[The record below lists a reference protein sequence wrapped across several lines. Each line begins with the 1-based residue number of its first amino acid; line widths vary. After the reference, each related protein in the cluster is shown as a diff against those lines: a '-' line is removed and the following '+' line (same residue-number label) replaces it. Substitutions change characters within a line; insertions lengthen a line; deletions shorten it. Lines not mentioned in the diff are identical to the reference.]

1 VSDRLTAQKDS
12 FGRVS
17 SLILM
22 FFQQLINGL
31 TTGSVYALIALGYT
45 MIYGILGLI
54 NFAQGEIYM
63 CGAFVAVLLL
73 ASWEVN
79 FYLAF
84 AMGMAAAAL
93 LGVVL
98 ERVAFRPVRGCHPLV
113 PLISAIGASIF
124 LQSLA
129 LLLFGPNDRP
139 FPIQFTFSTIK
150 IASLPVSTLQI
161 AILAAALAFM
171 GLLIVFVR
179 YTTYG
184 KAIVAC
190 ALDRDTARLMG
201 INVDRMVSLTFLLGS
216 ALSGAAGIMMAIYY
230 NATYPRMGLLPGL
243 KAFSAAIL
251 GGVGSIPGA
260 ILGGLLLGVAESLGA
275 AYISSG
281 FKDAIAFA
289 ILILVLL
296 LRPQGILRGRG
307 N

>member
-1 VSDRLTAQKDS
+1 
-12 FGRVS
+12 
-17 SLILM
+17 M
-22 FFQQLINGL
+22 FLQQLINGL
-31 TTGSVYALIALGYT
+31 TTGSAYALIALGYT

-63 CGAFVAVLLL
+63 CGAFVTVLLL
-73 ASWEVN
+73 ATGQVN

-84 AMGMAAAAL
+84 AAGMLAAAV

-98 ERVAFRPVRGCHPLV
+98 ERVAFRPLRGSHPLV

-139 FPIQFTFSTIK
+139 FPIQFTFSTVTLAGIT
-150 IASLPVSTLQI
+150 LSTLQG
-161 AILAAALAFM
+161 ALLVTSLVFMAF
-171 GLLIVFVR
+171 LVAFVR
-179 YTTYG
+179 YTRYG

-201 INVDRMVSLTFLLGS
+201 INVDRMVALTFLIGS
-216 ALSGAAGIMMAIYY
+216 ALSGAAGILMAIYY

-251 GGVGSIPGA
+251 GGVGNIPGA

-275 AYISSG
+275 AYLSSG
-281 FKDAIAFA
+281 YKDAIAFV

-296 LRPQGILRGRG
+296 IRPQGILRGRG
-307 N
+307 D

>member
-1 VSDRLTAQKDS
+1 
-12 FGRVS
+12 
-17 SLILM
+17 M
-22 FFQQLINGL
+22 FLQQLLNGL

-73 ASWEVN
+73 STGQVSFAV
-79 FYLAF
+79 AF
-84 AMGMAAAAL
+84 AAGMAAAAL
-93 LGVVL
+93 LGLAL
-98 ERVAFRPVRGCHPLV
+98 ERVAFRPLRGTHPLV

-139 FPIQFTFSTIK
+139 FPVHFTFRTITL
-150 IASLPVSTLQI
+150 AGLPVSTLQG
-161 AILAAALAFM
+161 AILGAALLFM
-171 GLLIVFVR
+171 ALLVVFVR
-179 YTTYG
+179 YTRYG

-201 INVDRMVSLTFLLGS
+201 INVDRMVALTFLIGS
-216 ALSGAAGIMMAIYY
+216 ALSGAAGVMMAIYY

-251 GGVGSIPGA
+251 GGVGNIPGA
-260 ILGGLLLGVAESLGA
+260 ILGGLVLGVAESLGA
-275 AYISSG
+275 AYIYSG
-281 FKDAIAFA
+281 YKDAIAFV
-289 ILILVLL
+289 ILIAVLL
-296 LRPQGILRGRG
+296 LRPQGLLSGWRRH
-307 N
+307 

>member
-1 VSDRLTAQKDS
+1 
-12 FGRVS
+12 
-17 SLILM
+17 M
-22 FFQQLINGL
+22 FLQQLINGL

-45 MIYGILGLI
+45 MIYGLLGLI

-73 ASWEVN
+73 ATGKVN
-79 FYLAF
+79 FFVAC
-84 AMGMAAAAL
+84 AAGMGAAAV
-93 LGVVL
+93 LGLVL
-98 ERVAFRPVRGCHPLV
+98 ERLAFRPLRGSHPLV
-113 PLISAIGASIF
+113 PLISAIGASIV

-129 LLLFGPNDRP
+129 LLIFGPSDRP
-139 FPIQFTFSTIK
+139 FPVQFSFQTITLAG
-150 IASLPVSTLQI
+150 IPFSTLQG
-161 AILAAALAFM
+161 AILGAALGFM
-171 GLLIVFVR
+171 VLLVLFVR
-179 YTTYG
+179 YTRYG

-201 INVDRMVSLTFLLGS
+201 INVDRMVALTFVIGS

-260 ILGGLLLGVAESLGA
+260 ILGGLVLGVAESLGA
-275 AYISSG
+275 AYIASG
-281 FKDAIAFA
+281 YKDAVAFI

-296 LRPQGILRGRG
+296 IRPQGLLKGRG
-307 N
+307 D

>member
-1 VSDRLTAQKDS
+1 
-12 FGRVS
+12 
-17 SLILM
+17 M
-22 FFQQLINGL
+22 FSQQLINGL
-31 TTGSVYALIALGYT
+31 TTGAAYALIALGYT

-73 ASWEVN
+73 ATGQAN
-79 FYLAF
+79 FITAF
-84 AMGMAAAAL
+84 VAGMGAAAL

-98 ERVAFRPVRGCHPLV
+98 ERVAFRPLRGAHPLV

-129 LLLFGPNDRP
+129 LLLFGPNNRP
-139 FPIQFTFSTIK
+139 FPVQFEFHTVTVGEVVIS
-150 IASLPVSTLQI
+150 ALQG
-161 AILAAALAFM
+161 AILLAALILMAM
-171 GLLIVFVR
+171 LMLFVR
-179 YTTYG
+179 YTRYG

-190 ALDRDTARLMG
+190 AADRDTARLMG
-201 INVDRMVSLTFLLGS
+201 INVDRMVALTFLIGS

-251 GGVGSIPGA
+251 GGVGNIPGA

-275 AYISSG
+275 GYLSSG
-281 FKDAIAFA
+281 YKDAIAFI

-296 LRPQGILRGRG
+296 VRPQGILKGKG
-307 N
+307 H

>member
-1 VSDRLTAQKDS
+1 
-12 FGRVS
+12 
-17 SLILM
+17 M
-22 FFQQLINGL
+22 FLQQLLNGL

-63 CGAFVAVLLL
+63 FGAFITVLLL
-73 ASWEVN
+73 ATGQVN
-79 FYLAF
+79 FFLAF
-84 AMGMAAAAL
+84 AAGMAGAGI

-98 ERVAFRPVRGCHPLV
+98 ERVAFRPLRGTHPLV

-139 FPIQFTFSTIK
+139 FPIQYTFSCIS
-150 IASLPVSTLQI
+150 IAGVAVSTIQL
-161 AILAAALAFM
+161 AILAAGLAFM
-171 GLLIVFVR
+171 ALLVAFVR
-179 YTTYG
+179 YTRYG

-201 INVDRMVSLTFLLGS
+201 IKVDRMVALTFLIGS

-251 GGVGSIPGA
+251 GGVGNIPGA

-275 AYISSG
+275 AYVSSAY
-281 FKDAIAFA
+281 KDAIAFA

-307 N
+307 D

>member
-1 VSDRLTAQKDS
+1 
-12 FGRVS
+12 
-17 SLILM
+17 M
-22 FFQQLINGL
+22 FLQQLLNGL

-63 CGAFVAVLLL
+63 FGAFVTVVLL
-73 ASWEVN
+73 AGGQVN
-79 FYLAF
+79 FVLAF
-84 AMGMAAAAL
+84 GAGMAAAGL

-98 ERVAFRPVRGCHPLV
+98 ERVAFRPLRGSHPLV

-139 FPIQFTFSTIK
+139 FPIQFTFSSVNLAG
-150 IASLPVSTLQI
+150 ASVSVLQV
-161 AILAAALAFM
+161 AILGAALGLM
-171 GLLIVFVR
+171 GLLVAFVR
-179 YTTYG
+179 YTRYG

-201 INVDRMVSLTFLLGS
+201 INVDRMVALTFLIGS

-251 GGVGSIPGA
+251 GGVGNIPGA

-275 AYISSG
+275 AYLSSG
-281 FKDAIAFA
+281 YKDAIAFA

-296 LRPQGILRGRG
+296 IRPQGILRGRG
-307 N
+307 E

>member
-1 VSDRLTAQKDS
+1 
-12 FGRVS
+12 
-17 SLILM
+17 M
-22 FFQQLINGL
+22 FLQQFFNGL

-63 CGAFVAVLLL
+63 FGAFVAVLLL
-73 ASWEVN
+73 ATGRVN
-79 FYLAF
+79 FFLAF
-84 AMGMAAAAL
+84 AAGMAAAAV

-98 ERVAFRPVRGCHPLV
+98 ERLAFRPLRGSHPLV

-139 FPIQFTFSTIK
+139 FPIQFTFSSVNL
-150 IASLPVSTLQI
+150 AGVPVSTLQL
-161 AILAAALAFM
+161 AILAAALGFM
-171 GLLIVFVR
+171 GLLVAFVR
-179 YTTYG
+179 YTRYG

-201 INVDRMVSLTFLLGS
+201 IKVDRMVALTFLIGS

-251 GGVGSIPGA
+251 GGVGNIPGA
-260 ILGGLLLGVAESLGA
+260 ILGGLLLGVAEGLGG
-275 AYISSG
+275 AYVSSAY
-281 FKDAIAFA
+281 KDAIAFA

-307 N
+307 D

>member
-1 VSDRLTAQKDS
+1 
-12 FGRVS
+12 
-17 SLILM
+17 M
-22 FFQQLINGL
+22 FLQQLFNGL

-63 CGAFVAVLLL
+63 FGAFVAVLLL
-73 ASWEVN
+73 ATGQVN
-79 FYLAF
+79 FFVAF
-84 AMGMAAAAL
+84 ALGMAAAAL

-98 ERVAFRPVRGCHPLV
+98 ERVAFRPLRGAHPLV

-124 LQSLA
+124 LQSLG
-129 LLLFGPNDRP
+129 LLLFGPLDRP
-139 FPIQFTFSTIK
+139 FPVQFNFSSVTLAGVPI
-150 IASLPVSTLQI
+150 STLQI
-161 AILAAALAFM
+161 AILASALGLA
-171 GLLIVFVR
+171 GLLVLFVR

-201 INVDRMVSLTFLLGS
+201 INVDRMVALTFLIGS

-251 GGVGSIPGA
+251 GGVGNIPGA
-260 ILGGLLLGVAESLGA
+260 ILGGLVLGVAESLGA
-275 AYISSG
+275 AYLSSG
-281 FKDAIAFA
+281 YKDAIAFA

-296 LRPQGILRGRG
+296 VRPQGLLKGRG
-307 N
+307 D

>member
-1 VSDRLTAQKDS
+1 
-12 FGRVS
+12 
-17 SLILM
+17 M
-22 FFQQLINGL
+22 FLQQFFNGL

-63 CGAFVAVLLL
+63 FGAFVAVLLL
-73 ASWEVN
+73 ATGRVN
-79 FYLAF
+79 FFLAF
-84 AMGMAAAAL
+84 AAGMAAAAV

-98 ERVAFRPVRGCHPLV
+98 ERLAFRPLRGSHPLV

-139 FPIQFTFSTIK
+139 FPIQFTFSSVNL
-150 IASLPVSTLQI
+150 AGVPVSTLQL
-161 AILAAALAFM
+161 AILAAALGFM
-171 GLLIVFVR
+171 GLLVVFVR
-179 YTTYG
+179 YTRYG

-201 INVDRMVSLTFLLGS
+201 IKVDRMVSLTFLIGS

-243 KAFSAAIL
+243 KAFSAAVL
-251 GGVGSIPGA
+251 GGVGNIPGA
-260 ILGGLLLGVAESLGA
+260 ILGGLLLGVAEGLGG
-275 AYISSG
+275 AYVSSAY
-281 FKDAIAFA
+281 KDAIAFA

-307 N
+307 D

>member
-1 VSDRLTAQKDS
+1 
-12 FGRVS
+12 
-17 SLILM
+17 M
-22 FFQQLINGL
+22 FLQQLLNGL

-63 CGAFVAVLLL
+63 FGAFITVLLL
-73 ASWEVN
+73 ATGQVN
-79 FYLAF
+79 FFLAF
-84 AMGMAAAAL
+84 AAGMAGAGI

-98 ERVAFRPVRGCHPLV
+98 ERVAFRPLRGTHPLV

-124 LQSLA
+124 LQSMA

-139 FPIQFTFSTIK
+139 FPIQFTFSSIQ
-150 IASLPVSTLQI
+150 IAGVQVSTIQV

-171 GLLIVFVR
+171 GLLVVFVR
-179 YTTYG
+179 YTRYG

-201 INVDRMVSLTFLLGS
+201 IKVDRMVTLTFLIGS

-251 GGVGSIPGA
+251 GGVGNIPGA

-275 AYISSG
+275 AYVSSG
-281 FKDAIAFA
+281 YKDAIAFA

-307 N
+307 D

>member
-1 VSDRLTAQKDS
+1 
-12 FGRVS
+12 
-17 SLILM
+17 M

-63 CGAFVAVLLL
+63 CGAFVTVLLL
-73 ASWEVN
+73 ATGHVN
-79 FYLAF
+79 FFLAF
-84 AMGMAAAAL
+84 AMGMAAAGL

-98 ERVAFRPVRGCHPLV
+98 ERVAFRPLRGFHPLV

-129 LLLFGPNDRP
+129 LLLFGPLDRP
-139 FPIQFTFSTIK
+139 FPLQVTFSTLN
-150 IASLPVSTLQI
+150 IAGLPVSTLQI
-161 AILAAALAFM
+161 AILASALGFM
-171 GLLIVFVR
+171 GLLVLFVR

-184 KAIVAC
+184 KAIMAC

-243 KAFSAAIL
+243 KAFSAAVL
-251 GGVGSIPGA
+251 GGVGNIPGA
-260 ILGGLLLGVAESLGA
+260 ILGGLILGVAESLGA

-307 N
+307 D

>member
-1 VSDRLTAQKDS
+1 
-12 FGRVS
+12 
-17 SLILM
+17 M
-22 FFQQLINGL
+22 FLQQFFNGL

-63 CGAFVAVLLL
+63 FGAFVAVLLL
-73 ASWEVN
+73 ATGRVN
-79 FYLAF
+79 FFLAF
-84 AMGMAAAAL
+84 AAGMAAAAV

-98 ERVAFRPVRGCHPLV
+98 ERLAFRPLRGSHPLV

-139 FPIQFTFSTIK
+139 FPIQFTFSSVNL
-150 IASLPVSTLQI
+150 AGVPVSTLQL
-161 AILAAALAFM
+161 AILAAALGFM
-171 GLLIVFVR
+171 GLLVAFVR
-179 YTTYG
+179 YTRYG

-201 INVDRMVSLTFLLGS
+201 IKVDRMVALTFLIGS

-251 GGVGSIPGA
+251 GGVGNIPGA
-260 ILGGLLLGVAESLGA
+260 ILGGLLLGVAESLGG
-275 AYISSG
+275 AYVSSAY
-281 FKDAIAFA
+281 KDAIAFA

-307 N
+307 D

>member
-1 VSDRLTAQKDS
+1 
-12 FGRVS
+12 
-17 SLILM
+17 M
-22 FFQQLINGL
+22 FFQQLLNGL

-63 CGAFVAVLLL
+63 FGAFVTVLLL
-73 ASWEVN
+73 ASGQVN
-79 FYLAF
+79 FFLAF
-84 AMGMAAAAL
+84 GAGMAAAAV

-98 ERVAFRPVRGCHPLV
+98 ERIAFRPLRGSHPLV

-129 LLLFGPNDRP
+129 LLLFGPLDRP
-139 FPIQFTFSTIK
+139 FPIQFTFSSIQ
-150 IASLPVSTLQI
+150 IAGAAVSVLQI
-161 AILAAALAFM
+161 AILAAALGLM
-171 GLLIVFVR
+171 GLLVAFVR
-179 YTTYG
+179 YTRYG

-201 INVDRMVSLTFLLGS
+201 IKVDRMVSLTFLIGS

-251 GGVGSIPGA
+251 GGVGNIPGA

-275 AYISSG
+275 AYVSSG
-281 FKDAIAFA
+281 YKDAIAFA

-296 LRPQGILRGRG
+296 IRPQGILRGRG
-307 N
+307 D

>member
-1 VSDRLTAQKDS
+1 L
-12 FGRVS
+12 
-17 SLILM
+17 
-22 FFQQLINGL
+22 FFQQLLNGL
-31 TTGSVYALIALGYT
+31 TTGSAYALIALGYT

-63 CGAFVAVLLL
+63 FGAFVTVLLL
-73 ASWEVN
+73 ATGQVN
-79 FYLAF
+79 FFLAF
-84 AMGMAAAAL
+84 AAGMGAAGV
-93 LGVVL
+93 LGVAL
-98 ERVAFRPVRGCHPLV
+98 ERVAFRPLRGSHPLV

-129 LLLFGPNDRP
+129 LLLFGPLDRP
-139 FPIQFTFSTIK
+139 FPIQFAFSSVQIAGVQVSTIQ
-150 IASLPVSTLQI
+150 L
-161 AILAAALAFM
+161 AILGSALILM
-171 GLLIVFVR
+171 GLLVAFVR
-179 YTTYG
+179 YTRYG

-201 INVDRMVSLTFLLGS
+201 INVDRMVALTFLIGS

-230 NATYPRMGLLPGL
+230 NSTAPRMGFLPGL

-251 GGVGSIPGA
+251 GGVGNIPGA
-260 ILGGLLLGVAESLGA
+260 ILGGLILGVAESLGA

-281 FKDAIAFA
+281 YKDAIAFA

-307 N
+307 D

>member
-1 VSDRLTAQKDS
+1 
-12 FGRVS
+12 
-17 SLILM
+17 M

-31 TTGSVYALIALGYT
+31 TTGAAYALIALGYT

-63 CGAFVAVLLL
+63 CGAFVSVLLL
-73 ASWEVN
+73 ATGQVN
-79 FYLAF
+79 FITAF
-84 AMGMAAAAL
+84 ACGMAAAAF

-98 ERVAFRPVRGCHPLV
+98 ERVAFRPLRGAHPLV

-129 LLLFGPNDRP
+129 LLLFGPNNRP
-139 FPIQFTFSTIK
+139 FPVQFEFRTMTV
-150 IASLPVSTLQI
+150 AGAALSTLQV
-161 AILAAALAFM
+161 AILLAALGFM
-171 GLLIVFVR
+171 ALLVLFVR
-179 YTTYG
+179 YTRYG
-184 KAIVAC
+184 KAIQAC

-201 INVDRMVSLTFLLGS
+201 INVDRMVALTFLIGS

-251 GGVGSIPGA
+251 GGVGNIPGA

-275 AYISSG
+275 GYISSG
-281 FKDAIAFA
+281 YKDAIAFI

-296 LRPQGILRGRG
+296 IRPQGILKGKG
-307 N
+307 H

>member
-1 VSDRLTAQKDS
+1 
-12 FGRVS
+12 
-17 SLILM
+17 M
-22 FFQQLINGL
+22 FFQQLLNGL

-63 CGAFVAVLLL
+63 CGAFVTVLLL
-73 ASWEVN
+73 ATKVN
-79 FYLAF
+79 FFLAF
-84 AMGMAAAAL
+84 AAGMAAAAF
-93 LGVVL
+93 LGVIL
-98 ERVAFRPVRGCHPLV
+98 ERVAFRPLRGSHPLV

-129 LLLFGPNDRP
+129 LLLFGPLDRP
-139 FPIQFTFSTIK
+139 FPIQFAFS
-150 IASLPVSTLQI
+150 SVQI
-161 AILAAALAFM
+161 AGVQVSAIQAAILGSALVLM
-171 GLLIVFVR
+171 GLLVAFVR
-179 YTTYG
+179 YTRYG

-201 INVDRMVSLTFLLGS
+201 INVDRMVSLTFLIGS

-230 NATYPRMGLLPGL
+230 NATGPRMGFLPGL

-251 GGVGSIPGA
+251 GGVGNIPGA
-260 ILGGLLLGVAESLGA
+260 ILGGLVLGVAESLGT

-281 FKDAIAFA
+281 YKDAIAFA

-296 LRPQGILRGRG
+296 IRPQGILRGRG
-307 N
+307 D

>member
-1 VSDRLTAQKDS
+1 
-12 FGRVS
+12 
-17 SLILM
+17 M
-22 FFQQLINGL
+22 FLQQLLNGL
-31 TTGSVYALIALGYT
+31 TSGSVYALIALGYT

-63 CGAFVAVLLL
+63 LGAFVTVLLL
-73 ASWEVN
+73 AGGRVP
-79 FYLAF
+79 FLLACG
-84 AMGMAAAAL
+84 AGMAAAAL
-93 LGVVL
+93 LGVAL
-98 ERVAFRPVRGCHPLV
+98 ERVAFRPLRGSHPVV

-139 FPIQFTFSTIK
+139 FPVHFAFSSIK
-150 IASLPVSTLQI
+150 IAGATVSTLQA
-161 AILAAALAFM
+161 AILVAALGFM
-171 GLLIVFVR
+171 GLLLVFVR
-179 YTTYG
+179 YTRYG

-201 INVDRMVSLTFLLGS
+201 INVDRMVALTFLIGS
-216 ALSGAAGIMMAIYY
+216 ALSGAAGIMMAVYY

-251 GGVGSIPGA
+251 GGVGNIPGA

-281 FKDAIAFA
+281 YKDAIAFA
-289 ILILVLL
+289 IMILVLL
-296 LRPQGILRGRG
+296 LRPQGILKGRG
-307 N
+307 D

>member
-1 VSDRLTAQKDS
+1 
-12 FGRVS
+12 
-17 SLILM
+17 M
-22 FFQQLINGL
+22 FLQQLINGL
-31 TTGSVYALIALGYT
+31 TTGSAYALIALGYT
-45 MIYGILGLI
+45 MIYGLLGLI

-73 ASWEVN
+73 ATGQVN
-79 FYLAF
+79 FFLAF
-84 AMGMAAAAL
+84 LAGMGAAAL
-93 LGVVL
+93 LGLAL
-98 ERVAFRPVRGCHPLV
+98 ERVAFRPLRGSHPLV

-129 LLLFGPNDRP
+129 LLLFGPSDRP
-139 FPIQFTFSTIK
+139 FPVQFSFQTIDV
-150 IASLPVSTLQI
+150 AGMQVSTLQG
-161 AILAAALAFM
+161 AILGAALVFM
-171 GLLIVFVR
+171 GLLVVFVR
-179 YTTYG
+179 YTRYG

-201 INVDRMVSLTFLLGS
+201 INVDRMVALTFIIGS

-260 ILGGLLLGVAESLGA
+260 ILGGLVLGVAESLGA

-281 FKDAIAFA
+281 YKDAVAFI

-296 LRPQGILRGRG
+296 IRPQGLLKGRG
-307 N
+307 D

>member
-1 VSDRLTAQKDS
+1 
-12 FGRVS
+12 
-17 SLILM
+17 M

-31 TTGSVYALIALGYT
+31 TTGSAYALIALGYT

-63 CGAFVAVLLL
+63 CGAFVGVLLL
-73 ASWEVN
+73 ATGQVN
-79 FYLAF
+79 FLTAF
-84 AMGMAAAAL
+84 AAGMAASAL

-98 ERVAFRPVRGCHPLV
+98 ERVAFRPLRGAHPLV

-129 LLLFGPNDRP
+129 LLLFGPSNRP
-139 FPIQFTFSTIK
+139 FPVQFEFRTIEV
-150 IASLPVSTLQI
+150 AGMPVSTIQG
-161 AILAAALAFM
+161 AILLSALGFM
-171 GLLIVFVR
+171 ALLVLFVR
-179 YTTYG
+179 CTRYG
-184 KAIVAC
+184 KAIQAC

-201 INVDRMVSLTFLLGS
+201 INVDRMVALTFFIGS
-216 ALSGAAGIMMAIYY
+216 ALSGAAGILMAIYY

-251 GGVGSIPGA
+251 GGVGNIPGA

-281 FKDAIAFA
+281 YKDATAFV

-296 LRPQGILRGRG
+296 LRPQGILKGRG
-307 N
+307 H